1 MKTLKDIKIV
11 LKRYEPEIRSR
22 YGVKKI
28 GIFGSYARNQQR
40 PKSDLDVLADIDKSV
55 SLLGLVGIENYLS
68 ELLGVKVDLIPRE
81 DIRPEL
87 KRRILKEVIY
97 I

>member
-1 MKTLKDIKIV
+1 MKTLKDIKAA
-11 LKRYEPEIRSR
+11 LKRHEPEIRSR

-28 GIFGSYARNQQR
+28 GIFGSYVRNEQR
-40 PKSDLDVLADIDKSV
+40 HKSDLDVLADIEKSV

-87 KRRILKEVIY
+87 KKMILKEVIY